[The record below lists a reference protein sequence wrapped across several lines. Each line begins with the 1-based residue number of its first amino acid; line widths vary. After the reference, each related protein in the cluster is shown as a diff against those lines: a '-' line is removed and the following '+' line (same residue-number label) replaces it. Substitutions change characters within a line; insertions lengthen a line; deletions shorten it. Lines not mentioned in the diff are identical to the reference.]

1 MKTIPLLVYQKGTEY
16 RALARSTTLEVCKRY
31 PKLKIA
37 IKPKTS
43 VPVKENIRQYYQRYT
58 TSVIRQLKQR
68 QRKGQKSNG
77 LRLAIQQLCT
87 CITLFWYISLQSL
100 HDYHVILTKLG
111 SLRNDDDDDDGGGD
125 GNENGKKAIGLISKK
140 TTTLHVHHAFL
151 YISLPSLHDYN
162 VKVVKF
168 TFCLGREHK
177 TTTFFLFS

>member
-1 MKTIPLLVYQKGTEY
+1 MLIKCGKTIPLLVYQKGTEY

-43 VPVKENIRQYYQRYT
+43 VPVKENIQQYYQRYT

-68 QRKGQKSNG
+68 QREQQKSND

-100 HDYHVILTKLG
+100 HGYHVILPKLG
-111 SLRNDDDDDDGGGD
+111 SLSND
-125 GNENGKKAIGLISKK
+125 ENGKKAIGLISKK
-140 TTTLHVHHAFL
+140 KSNFARASRFFVHFSA
-151 YISLPSLHDYN
+151 
-162 VKVVKF
+162 VVAR
-168 TFCLGREHK
+168 LQRE
-177 TTTFFLFS
+177 SG